1 MKFHKKI
8 DPSYTET
15 EILVRTYSESI
26 YEEIMSMLDNSI
38 YLKSTSGAYRVKL
51 GNIIY
56 IGSNR
61 NYLEVYAKENNTI
74 KNFRVRLTLYKIKE
88 LLSDDFIQ
96 ISRTYIINYNFL
108 DSVEADLIHGMVA
121 RVMGFKIPISRI
133 YLEEIYSKLE
143 EENN

>member
-1 MKFHKKI
+1 MKFQKTI

-26 YEEIMSMLDNSI
+26 YEEIMNMLDNSI
-38 YLKSTSGAYRVKL
+38 YLKSTSGAYKVKL
-51 GNIIY
+51 RNIVY
-56 IGSNR
+56 IESNK
-61 NYLEVYAKENNTI
+61 NYLEVYVKEKNTI

-121 RVMGFKIPISRI
+121 RVMGFKIPISRT
-133 YLEEIYSKLE
+133 YLGEIYSKLE